1 MRKKQEESEKME
13 AELKLMQQ
21 ANEANAKQLQEK
33 QNILKK
39 QLTDNIGKA
48 QTVEKEIHKVM
59 GKPIEKEQPPKV
71 EEKKKPEPA
80 KA

>member
-1 MRKKQEESEKME
+1 
-13 AELKLMQQ
+13 
-21 ANEANAKQLQEK
+21 
-33 QNILKK
+33 
-39 QLTDNIGKA
+39 
-48 QTVEKEIHKVM
+48 M